1 MCVCVCV
8 YVACVGECLHVYVCV
23 CIFVCVC
30 ACVACVLHV
39 RMCVSVWRARE
50 RTCAICALHGQLLS
64 RIDNRGELISK
75 YRPTD
80 TNLAQRSV

>member
-1 MCVCVCV
+1 MCVGDV
-8 YVACVGECLHVYVCV
+8 CVGECVHVYVCV

-50 RTCAICALHGQLLS
+50 RTSYSVRFVLWTTL
-64 RIDNRGELISK
+64 DNRGELISK

-80 TNLAQRSV
+80 TNLAQRPVRARY

>member
-1 MCVCVCV
+1 M
-8 YVACVGECLHVYVCV
+8 YVVCVGECVHVYVCV

-50 RTCAICALHGQLLS
+50 RASYSHDLCSGQLLS

-80 TNLAQRSV
+80 TNLAQRPVRARY